1 MITSIKD
8 LSCKYRLKEVDFPP
22 IQHHLKR
29 GDMIHALQYLKWNR
43 PAGPKQHTQK
53 GHPGQNKGTLPKAK
67 LLSKVQVGLEI
78 VVLYCSYRMTLMDDV
93 TYVRIPYTS
102 EKAEDLNSIVGNA
115 FRLAFAKQIDRDRDL
130 PSFNSLVDQQIQHNK
145 LLSETTTSTDKT
157 GNSNDLYQTSSECS
171 EEIYGQR
178 INDSQTNAIQKSKP
192 HVKHKFTPFKR
203 LWAKNNKVQHKEPV
217 LDRITEMSGL
227 PLGNSRFGIQK
238 SKEMTVFQFE
248 DNSRQKTNFECDQ
261 SMPPTPPNSLRL
273 CSPRNGSL
281 AGSSSPS
288 PSDSVSSDDN
298 NVSSLYNNFNS
309 AELDKLPMVKKV
321 SVLCDKVV
329 GLSESDKKQEDP
341 DLLACSVVRN
351 RTVAHCS
358 RSPVIPVSQPTYNQP
373 TIFDSTNSSNLNG
386 KESSG
391 SSENMLISFEDV
403 KKKACDSNND
413 QEKTPNRS
421 VTDLGKAVRQGKLPS
436 SNKSPITIK
445 EKKIRRDS
453 NNLIHNN
460 EINNMK
466 RGNRCDTKYNSVG
479 IPPPLPQRY
488 DSLSMEGQYD
498 ENELKKAPWFQA
510 GIPREIALEILSKEP
525 VGAFMVRESTTRP
538 DCFALSLRVPI
549 QFQPTGISHYLILNT
564 NKGYKIKGFTKEFST
579 LTSLITHHSVM
590 PELLPCTLSLSRY
603 NANFSQ
609 NDSRSSDDADD
620 DPDYETLSDFRKVMS
635 DLNV

>member
-1 MITSIKD
+1 MDTSYNGG
-8 LSCKYRLKEVDFPP
+8 SGQP
-22 IQHHLKR
+22 
-29 GDMIHALQYLKWNR
+29 AL
-43 PAGPKQHTQK
+43 H
-53 GHPGQNKGTLPKAK
+53 KA
-67 LLSKVQVGLEI
+67 EAI
-78 VVLYCSYRMTLMDDV
+78 
-93 TYVRIPYTS
+93 
-102 EKAEDLNSIVGNA
+102 AEDLNSIVGNA

-373 TIFDSTNSSNLNG
+373 TIFDSTNSSNEENINPLEYLERSENPRRHCCVSVEAGDQKELNG

-403 KKKACDSNND
+403 QKKACDSNND